1 MAAFLLICF
10 SGVLDIFSNLALA
23 KSDGFKKLWW
33 GLLALL
39 LVDSCFVAL
48 AFALDLGMQLPV
60 AYTPW
65 GAIGILGTT
74 AGGYYFFAQKLK
86 PIGFVGIVLVLCAV
100 YLLHFA

>member
-10 SGVLDIFSNLALA
+10 SGILDIFSNLALA

-60 AYTPW
+60 AYTLW

-74 AGGYYFFAQKLK
+74 AGDIIFSLK
-86 PIGFVGIVLVLCAV
+86 SSNP
-100 YLLHFA
+100 

>member
-33 GLLALL
+33 GLLALF
-39 LVDSCFVAL
+39 FVAL

-60 AYTPW
+60 AYTLW